1 MQREVKSLLQSAL
14 EVALSVVRANPTVVE
29 GLGAYL
35 EEKEKVEGEEL
46 QEWLKLVVAPA
57 ELTRFI
63 QGKKHEDL
71 LRLEAGS

>member
-1 MQREVKSLLQSAL
+1 MTTIHCKLVFICLSCTDLLL
-14 EVALSVVRANPTVVE
+14 IYLLSPIFDA
-29 GLGAYL
+29 
-35 EEKEKVEGEEL
+35 EKEKVEGEEL

-57 ELTRFI
+57 ELTKFI